1 MDSPDAGTHPFGLGS
16 HLRSWMLERVRA
28 DGRVALLGH
37 GAESSAALRAVGC
50 VVLEVELDARLPPS
64 SGGAPPAEVLEAL
77 TRFAPT
83 HVVLLLQDSW
93 SIETWLG
100 VLRRVVPGA
109 EILFGFCNAGCA
121 SRLLATLVGRSSG
134 RAGPS
139 DAQVTR
145 ALGVHGFQVK
155 QRRALRAPPGTS
167 GLAEHTEVALLS
179 LLTQLN
185 ASAEADLLFYAVA
198 SAPTSSAAAGDPVPG
213 LLSVLVW
220 RESPARPGLLDET
233 LFSLACQDHQPLEVL
248 LIEEEGAGEDQGVE
262 RHRRWGAFQFQRLEG
277 SLPGAWNEALRRAR
291 GQYVAF
297 LGAGSVVYPAHY
309 ARLVDALRR
318 GSSAWSVARAFRAT
332 CAPGAPGDLPYIES
346 KRPFPLGEHLEPTHL
361 LQEPELLQALVVD
374 RTRVGPLCL
383 EPGAQAAP
391 LPVRL
396 FSLFEP
402 VFLAEGLATCEVRS
416 FTSAPPSTAHASP
429 GVQMIVPLNTLQ
441 QALVRAHAEGA
452 SSRGLRFRAVDDLN
466 RRLRE
471 RLPWLHG
478 ALRSMVSKP
487 R

>member
-1 MDSPDAGTHPFGLGS
+1 MDSPDAGTPPFGLGS
-16 HLRSWMLERVRA
+16 HLRAWMLERVRA
-28 DGRVALLGH
+28 DDRVALLGH
-37 GAESSAALRAVGC
+37 EAESSAALEAVGC
-50 VVLEVELDARLPPS
+50 AVLEVPLDAGAPPS
-64 SGGAPPAEVLEAL
+64 SGGAPPAGVLDAL

-83 HVVLLLQDSW
+83 HVVLPLQDSW

-100 VLRRVVPGA
+100 VLRRAVPGA
-109 EILFGFCNAGCA
+109 ELLFGFWNAGCA

-139 DAQVTR
+139 DAEVTR

-155 QRRALRAPPGTS
+155 QRHALRAPPGLS
-167 GLAEHTEVALLS
+167 GLAERTEVALQS
-179 LLTQLN
+179 LLAQLN
-185 ASAEADLLFYAVA
+185 ASAEADLLLYAVA
-198 SAPTSSAAAGDPVPG
+198 CAPTRPAAEGEFVPG

-220 RESPARPGLLDET
+220 RSSPARPGLLDET

-248 LIEEEGAGEDQGVE
+248 LLERAGAEEEPGME
-262 RHRRWGAFQFQRLEG
+262 RHRRLGGFQFQRLEG

-297 LGAGSVVYPAHY
+297 LEAGSVVYPAHY
-309 ARLVDALRR
+309 ARLIDALRR

-332 CAPGAPGDLPYIES
+332 CAPGAPGAVPYIES

-383 EPGAQAAP
+383 EPESQATS

-396 FSLFEP
+396 LSLFEP

-416 FTSAPPSTAHASP
+416 FTSASPSAAHASP
-429 GVQMIVPLNTLQ
+429 DFQMLVPLNTLQ

-452 SSRGLRFRAVDDLN
+452 SARGLRFRVVDELN
-466 RRLRE
+466 TRLRE

-478 ALRSMVSKP
+478 ALRSMVRGP
-487 R
+487 G

>member
-1 MDSPDAGTHPFGLGS
+1 MDSPDAGTPLLGLGS
-16 HLRSWMLERVRA
+16 HLRSWVLERVRA

-37 GAESSAALRAVGC
+37 EAESSAALEAVGC
-50 VVLEVELDARLPPS
+50 AVLEVKLDEGAPPAP
-64 SGGAPPAEVLEAL
+64 GGAPPTEVLEAL

-83 HVVLLLQDSW
+83 HVVLPLQGAW
-93 SIETWLG
+93 SLETWLG
-100 VLRRVVPGA
+100 VLRRAVPDA
-109 EILFGFCNAGCA
+109 ELLFGFWNAGCA
-121 SRLLATLVGRSSG
+121 SRLLATLVGRPSG

-139 DAQVTR
+139 DAEVTR
-145 ALGVHGFQVK
+145 ALDVHGFQVK
-155 QRRALRAPPGTS
+155 QRHALRAPPGSS
-167 GLAEHTEVALLS
+167 GLAEGTELALRS

-185 ASAEADLLFYAVA
+185 ASAEADLLLYAVA
-198 SAPTSSAAAGDPVPG
+198 SAPTRPAAGEFVPG

-220 RESPARPGLLDET
+220 RESLARPGLLDET
-233 LFSLACQDHQPLEVL
+233 LFSLACQEHQPLEVL
-248 LIEEEGAGEDQGVE
+248 LLGEEGAGEEQAVE
-262 RHRRWGAFQFQRLEG
+262 RHRRLGGFQFQRLEG
-277 SLPGAWNEALRRAR
+277 SPPGAWSEALRRAR

-318 GSSAWSVARAFRAT
+318 GASAWSVARAFRAT
-332 CAPGAPGDLPYIES
+332 CAPGAPGDVPYIES
-346 KRPFPLGEHLEPTHL
+346 KRPFPLGEHLDSIHL

-383 EPGAQAAP
+383 EPEAQAAA

-416 FTSAPPSTAHASP
+416 FSSAPPSTAHASP
-429 GVQMIVPLNTLQ
+429 GLQMIVPLNTFQ

-452 SSRGLRFRAVDDLN
+452 SSRGLRFRVMDDLN
-466 RRLRE
+466 MRLRE

-478 ALRSMVSKP
+478 ALRSMVNRP